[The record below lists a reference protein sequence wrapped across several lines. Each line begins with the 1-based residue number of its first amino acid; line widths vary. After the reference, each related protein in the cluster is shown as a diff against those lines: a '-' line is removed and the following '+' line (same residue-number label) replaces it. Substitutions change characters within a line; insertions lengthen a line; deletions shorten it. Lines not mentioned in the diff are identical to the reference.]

1 MKNKILTIGIL
12 SLFTLIISSCERTAL
27 VEPPV
32 FVKKPVIMCLISP
45 KSEYIY
51 AQLSY
56 TKPYWGVSANQP
68 DEYILDA
75 QVELVD
81 LTVANSIKLS
91 LNSTNGVYRA
101 DTTSFQITSLHSYKI
116 IVTLANGKVYY
127 ATSPVPPKPDLS
139 KLKMTYYE
147 FVTSNDI
154 CSGPT
159 GGMYSE
165 TPLLQNFQYTGNL
178 STNFY
183 ASMQVVDS
191 IENKFQIAQ
200 EVVFKQDVNSSIIQ
214 GSNSGV
220 INIFNNQSVFAED
233 APLKLISVQGAFYT
247 MDKAYAEFYKTQEF
261 YAGGAD
267 PSPFSEPLVLST
279 NFSDG
284 AIGVFGSYDFEKGS
298 IYHR

>member
-1 MKNKILTIGIL
+1 MNNKIYTIGIL
-12 SLFTLIISSCERTAL
+12 SLIMFMISSCERTAL

-32 FVKKPVIMCLISP
+32 FIKKPVIMCLISP

-56 TKPYWGVSANQP
+56 TKPYWGASANIP

-75 QVELVD
+75 NVELVD
-81 LTVANSIKLS
+81 LTVPNSVNLS
-91 LNSTNGVYRA
+91 LFSSKGVYRA
-101 DTTSFQITSLHSYKI
+101 DTTSFHIASLHNYKV
-116 IVTLANGKVYY
+116 IVTLPNGKVYY
-127 ATSPVPPKPDLS
+127 ATSQVPPKPDLS
-139 KLKMTYYE
+139 KLKMTFHE
-147 FVTSNDI
+147 FGASTDI
-154 CSGPT
+154 SVGPR
-159 GGMYSE
+159 GGIYSE
-165 TPLLQNFQYTGNL
+165 TPLLQNFQYTGDLN
-178 STNFY
+178 TNFY

-220 INIFNNQSVFAED
+220 INIFNNQSVFFED

-247 MDKAYAEFYKTQEF
+247 MDKAYSEFYKTQEF
-261 YAGGAD
+261 YGSV
-267 PSPFSEPLVLST
+267 PSPFSEPLILST

-284 AIGVFGSYDFEKGS
+284 AIGVFGSYDFVKGL